1 MAYKRTLWV
10 AADGTHHD
18 TEKQAN
24 AHEAKV
30 RIAEVIIEGGFEWRD
45 CMSPFAPTPLKI
57 AELLLKHFVIYP
69 KPEVAVE
76 EDA

>member
-1 MAYKRTLWV
+1 MVYMKKVWV

-30 RIAEVIIEGGFEWRD
+30 RIAEVIIEEGFEWQNR
-45 CMSPFAPTPLKI
+45 MSVFAPTPLKI

-76 EDA
+76 EEA